1 MPASTLFP
9 TAPQGRNANPI
20 QTNVLGGGTVE
31 EPTVSHKE
39 KIHPNPTLKHTRA
52 PLDMGVPYTPRVDNH
67 AQGTGKKVL
76 IDIPDTTPRP
86 TVKPKDAESVDKDIF
101 VDLSPLA
108 TSVGVIEKQNEREE
122 RDPMDFTPPP
132 FDLGIDLSSQ
142 RSQLMLSQSHMHSRP
157 SRT

>member
-1 MPASTLFP
+1 
-9 TAPQGRNANPI
+9 
-20 QTNVLGGGTVE
+20 
-31 EPTVSHKE
+31 
-39 KIHPNPTLKHTRA
+39 
-52 PLDMGVPYTPRVDNH
+52 MGVPYTPRVDNH

-108 TSVGVIEKQNEREE
+108 TSVGVIEKQNERED

-132 FDLGIDLSSQ
+132 FNLGIDLSQSKEPVDAIPVSYAFPSQ
-142 RSQLMLSQSHMHSRP
+142 PDLMMAQPILDGRNAVKFASRP
-157 SRT
+157 QSESSM